1 MPPLRHAGGVFR
13 GRYQL
18 YLPYLKGSRTLL
30 VLSLLAAVVFAAANA
45 FGLPFLMGKVLPAV
59 FRDEAPLLWGASTFG
74 GFSPEQVAPVGATP
88 LLSWPQWLG
97 GGPIFFLPKGHEL
110 LFAVAFLPAVMLVR
124 GLGEFF
130 STYLLNLAGLRVIE
144 AVRRDVFGRL
154 QQMHLGFFGR
164 HSVGDLM
171 ARLIGDA
178 NSVRLVLV
186 DVSNDLIVQPLTLVF
201 ALGYVVWVCL
211 SHDSGF
217 WFLACLLVVPVA
229 VLMVRSVALRI
240 QRRTQQGLTS
250 ASDLNSIAIENL
262 QSAREIRAYGLQ
274 ERESERFN
282 QASREGLRIQGKL
295 VRYEKS
301 LSPLVELT
309 AALGIAAAIAVGAMN
324 GFTLPELLSLIVAFY
339 FAYGPIK
346 RLGNVAS
353 RLSMAAPGL
362 ARLEEVLRSEIEV
375 ADAAD
380 ARPLA
385 RVRGD
390 LEFAGVS
397 FGYGA
402 EPVLAGVTLSIPA
415 GQSVALVGPS
425 GAGKSTFVNLVPR
438 FFDPQQGLIRIDG
451 QDLRSV
457 RQQDLR
463 ANIALVSQEPVL
475 FNESILENIRL
486 GRPAAT
492 DAEVREAA
500 RLAGALDFIEAQPEG
515 FQTKVGERGGRLSG
529 GQRQRVSIARAFLK
543 DAPVLIL
550 DEATSALDTDT
561 ERSIQQSL
569 ALLMKGRTTL
579 IVAHRFSTIRD
590 VGRVLVFD
598 GGRIVADGPREAVYA
613 SSELFRRLWDNQS
626 KNLA

>member
-1 MPPLRHAGGVFR
+1 MFR
-13 GRYQL
+13 GRYKL

-30 VLSLLAAVVFAAANA
+30 FLSLLAAIVFAAANA
-45 FGLPFLMGKVLPAV
+45 FGLPFLVGKVLPAV
-59 FRDEAPLLWGASTFG
+59 FGDAAARAAPLLTW
-74 GFSPEQVAPVGATP
+74 PE
-88 LLSWPQWLG
+88 WLG
-97 GGPIFFLPKGHEL
+97 GQPALTLPKGYEMV
-110 LFAVAFLPAVMLVR
+110 FAVAFLPVVMLVR

-144 AVRRDVFGRL
+144 AVRRDVFAKL
-154 QQMHLGFFGR
+154 QQLHLGFFGR
-164 HSVGDLM
+164 LSIGDLLS
-171 ARLIGDA
+171 RLIADA

-186 DVSNDLIVQPLTLVF
+186 DVSNDLIVQPLSMVF
-201 ALGYVVWVCL
+201 ALAYVVFICF
-211 SHDSGF
+211 SHDSGY
-217 WFLACLLVVPVA
+217 WFLACLLVVPAA
-229 VLMVRSVALRI
+229 VLLVRSVAVRI
-240 QRRTQQGLTS
+240 QTRMRQGMES
-250 ASDLNSIAIENL
+250 ASDLNSIAVENL
-262 QSAREIRAYGLQ
+262 QSAREVRAYGLQ
-274 ERESERFN
+274 EREAKRFN
-282 QASREGLRIQGKL
+282 QASQEGLRIQGKL
-295 VRYEKS
+295 VRYEKA
-301 LSPLVELT
+301 LSPLVEIT
-309 AALGIAAAIAVGAMN
+309 AAVGISAAIAVGAMN
-324 GFTLPELLSLIVAFY
+324 GFSMSELISLIIAFY

-346 RLGNVAS
+346 RLGNVSS

-362 ARLEEVLRSEIEV
+362 VRLEEVILAKVEV
-375 ADAAD
+375 DDAPD

-385 RVRGD
+385 RIRGD
-390 LEFAGVS
+390 LEMSGVS
-397 FGYGA
+397 FSYGA
-402 EPVLAGVTLSIPA
+402 DPVLVDVTLKIPA

-438 FFDPQQGLIRIDG
+438 FFDPQQGSILIDG
-451 QDLRSV
+451 HDLRQV
-457 RQQDLR
+457 RQADLR

-492 DAEVREAA
+492 DAEVRDAA
-500 RLAGALDFIEAQPEG
+500 RLAGALEFIEAQPEG

-543 DAPVLIL
+543 DAPILIL

-590 VGRVLVFD
+590 VDRVLVFD
-598 GGRIVADGPREAVYA
+598 GGRIVADGTRESVYA
-613 SSELFRRLWDNQS
+613 SSELFRRLWDNQA

>member
-1 MPPLRHAGGVFR
+1 VFR

-74 GFSPEQVAPVGATP
+74 GFSPEQVAPVGAIP

-211 SHDSGF
+211 SHESGF

-390 LEFAGVS
+390 LEFADVR

-402 EPVLAGVTLSIPA
+402 EPVLAEVTLSIPA

-457 RQQDLR
+457 RQADLR

-500 RLAGALDFIEAQPEG
+500 RLAGALEFIEAQPEG

>member
-1 MPPLRHAGGVFR
+1 MFR

-30 VLSLLAAVVFAAANA
+30 AFSLLAAIVFAAANA

-59 FRDEAPLLWGASTFG
+59 FGDEAARAAPLLSMPASLGGA
-74 GFSPEQVAPVGATP
+74 P
-88 LLSWPQWLG
+88 LL
-97 GGPIFFLPKGHEL
+97 FLPKGHEL
-110 LFAVAFLPAVMLVR
+110 LFAVAFLPVVMLIR

-144 AVRRDVFGRL
+144 AVRRDVFARL
-154 QQMHLGFFGR
+154 QQLHLGFFGR
-164 HSVGDLM
+164 LSIGDLLS
-171 ARLIGDA
+171 RLIADA

-211 SHDSGF
+211 SHTGGL
-217 WFLACLLVVPVA
+217 WFLACLLVVPAAVLLVRGVA
-229 VLMVRSVALRI
+229 VRI
-240 QRRTQQGLTS
+240 QRRTREGMES
-250 ASDLNSIAIENL
+250 ASDLNSIAVENL

-274 ERESERFN
+274 EREATRFD

-295 VRYEKS
+295 VRYEKA

-309 AALGIAAAIAVGAMN
+309 AAVGIAAAIGFGASN

-346 RLGNVAS
+346 RLGNVSS

-362 ARLEEVLRSEIEV
+362 VRLEEVILAPIEV

-380 ARPLA
+380 ARPLT

-390 LEFAGVS
+390 LELRGVG
-397 FGYGA
+397 FRYGA
-402 EPVLAGVTLSIPA
+402 DPVLSDVTLTIPA

-438 FFDPQQGLIRIDG
+438 FFDPQQGAILVDG
-451 QDLRSV
+451 LDLRQV
-457 RQQDLR
+457 RQADLR

-500 RLAGALDFIEAQPEG
+500 RLAGALEFIEAQPQG
-515 FQTKVGERGGRLSG
+515 FLTKVGERGGRLSG

-543 DAPVLIL
+543 DAPILIL

-590 VGRVLVFD
+590 VQRVLVFD
-598 GGRIVADGPREAVYA
+598 AGRIVADGTREEVYA

-626 KNLA
+626 KNLV

>member
-1 MPPLRHAGGVFR
+1 MFR
-13 GRYQL
+13 GRYKL

-30 VLSLLAAVVFAAANA
+30 AFSLLAAVVFAAANA

-59 FRDEAPLLWGASTFG
+59 FGDEAAR
-74 GFSPEQVAPVGATP
+74 AAP
-88 LLSWPQWLG
+88 LLSWPEAMG
-97 GGPIFFLPKGHEL
+97 GGPLLFLPKGHEL
-110 LFAVAFLPAVMLVR
+110 LFAVAFLPAVMLIR

-144 AVRRDVFGRL
+144 AVRRDVFAKL
-154 QQMHLGFFGR
+154 QQLHLGFFGR
-164 HSVGDLM
+164 LSIGDLLS
-171 ARLIGDA
+171 RLIADA

-211 SHDSGF
+211 SHDGGY
-217 WFLACLLVVPVA
+217 WFLACLLVVPAA
-229 VLMVRSVALRI
+229 VLLVRSVAVRI
-240 QRRTQQGLTS
+240 QRRTRQGMES
-250 ASDLNSIAIENL
+250 ASDLNSIAVENL
-262 QSAREIRAYGLQ
+262 QSAREVRAYGLQ
-274 ERESERFN
+274 EREAMRFN
-282 QASREGLRIQGKL
+282 RASQEGLRIQGKL
-295 VRYEKS
+295 VRYEKA

-309 AALGIAAAIAVGAMN
+309 AAAGIAAAIGFGASN

-346 RLGNVAS
+346 RLGNVTS

-362 ARLEEVLRSEIEV
+362 TRLEEIILAPAEV
-375 ADAAD
+375 ADLAD

-390 LEFAGVS
+390 LEMRGVT
-397 FGYGA
+397 FRYGA
-402 EPVLAGVTLSIPA
+402 DPVLVDVTLKIPA

-438 FFDPQQGLIRIDG
+438 FFDPQQGAILVDG
-451 QDLRSV
+451 HDLRQV
-457 RQQDLR
+457 RQADLR

-500 RLAGALDFIEAQPEG
+500 RLAGALEFIEAQPEG
-515 FQTKVGERGGRLSG
+515 FLTKVGERGGRLSG

-590 VGRVLVFD
+590 VDRVLVFD
-598 GGRIVADGPREAVYA
+598 GGRIVADGTREALYA
-613 SSELFRRLWDNQS
+613 SSELFKRLWDNQS

>member
-1 MPPLRHAGGVFR
+1 MFR
-13 GRYQL
+13 GRYKL

-30 VLSLLAAVVFAAANA
+30 VLSLLAAIVFAAANA
-45 FGLPFLMGKVLPAV
+45 FGLPFLMGRVLPAV
-59 FRDEAPLLWGASTFG
+59 FGDEAAR
-74 GFSPEQVAPVGATP
+74 AAP
-88 LLSWPQWLG
+88 LLSWPDALG
-97 GGPIFFLPKGHEL
+97 GGPLLFLPKGHEL
-110 LFAVAFLPAVMLVR
+110 LFAVAFLPAVMLIR

-130 STYLLNLAGLRVIE
+130 STFLLNLAGLRVIE
-144 AVRRDVFGRL
+144 AVRRDVFAKL
-154 QQMHLGFFGR
+154 QQLHLGFFGR
-164 HSVGDLM
+164 LSVGDLLSRM
-171 ARLIGDA
+171 IADA

-186 DVSNDLIVQPLTLVF
+186 DVSNDLIVQPLTLIF

-211 SHDSGF
+211 SHDGGY
-217 WFLACLLVVPVA
+217 WFLACLLVVPAA
-229 VLMVRSVALRI
+229 VLLVRSVAVRI
-240 QRRTQQGLTS
+240 QRRTRQGMES
-250 ASDLNSIAIENL
+250 ASDLNSIAVENL
-262 QSAREIRAYGLQ
+262 QSAREVRAYGLQ
-274 ERESERFN
+274 EREAKRFN
-282 QASREGLRIQGKL
+282 QASQEGLRLQGKL
-295 VRYEKS
+295 VRYEKA

-309 AALGIAAAIAVGAMN
+309 AAAGIAAAIGFGASN

-346 RLGNVAS
+346 RLGNVTT

-362 ARLEEVLRSEIEV
+362 TRLEEIILAPVEV
-375 ADAAD
+375 ADLAD

-390 LEFAGVS
+390 LDFADVT
-397 FGYGA
+397 FRYGA
-402 EPVLAGVTLSIPA
+402 EPVLVDVALRIPA

-438 FFDPQQGLIRIDG
+438 FFDPQQGAIRIDG
-451 QDLRSV
+451 HDLRQV
-457 RQQDLR
+457 RQADLR

-492 DAEVREAA
+492 DAEVREAS
-500 RLAGALDFIEAQPEG
+500 RLAGALEFIEAQPEG
-515 FQTKVGERGGRLSG
+515 FLTKVGERGGRLSG

-590 VGRVLVFD
+590 VDRVLVFD
-598 GGRIVADGPREAVYA
+598 GGRIVADGSRESVYA

-626 KNLA
+626 KNLL

>member
-1 MPPLRHAGGVFR
+1 MLR

-18 YLPYLKGSRTLL
+18 YLPYLKGSRLL
-30 VLSLLAAVVFAAANA
+30 LALSLFAAIVFAAANA

-59 FRDEAPLLWGASTFG
+59 FGDEAAR
-74 GFSPEQVAPVGATP
+74 AAP
-88 LLSWPQWLG
+88 LLSWPAWLG
-97 GGPIFFLPKGHEL
+97 GAPLLTLPKGHEM

-154 QQMHLGFFGR
+154 QQLHLGFFGR
-164 HSVGDLM
+164 HPVGDLL
-171 ARLIGDA
+171 ARLITDA
-178 NSVRLVLV
+178 NAVRLVLV

-201 ALGYVVWVCL
+201 ALAYVVWVCL
-211 SHDSGF
+211 SHDGGL
-217 WFLACLLVVPVA
+217 WFLACLLVVPAA
-229 VLMVRSVALRI
+229 VLLVRTVAKRI
-240 QRRTQQGLTS
+240 QRRTQQGLAS
-250 ASDLNSIAIENL
+250 ASDLNGIAVENL
-262 QSAREIRAYGLQ
+262 QSAREVRAYGLQ
-274 ERESERFN
+274 ERESRRFDE
-282 QASREGLRIQGKL
+282 ASREGLRIQGKL
-295 VRYEKS
+295 VRYEKA
-301 LSPLVELT
+301 LSPLIEIT
-309 AALGIAAAIAVGAMN
+309 AAAGIAAAIGFGAAN
-324 GFTLPELLSLIVAFY
+324 GFTLPELLSLITAFY
-339 FAYGPIK
+339 FAYGPVK
-346 RLGNVAS
+346 RLGGVTS

-362 ARLEEVLRSEIEV
+362 ARLEEILRAEVEV
-375 ADAAD
+375 ADAPD
-380 ARPLA
+380 ARTLG

-390 LEFAGVS
+390 LEFEGVS

-402 EPVLAGVTLSIPA
+402 DPVLADVTLRIPA

-438 FFDPQQGLIRIDG
+438 FFDPRQGVIRIDG
-451 QDLRSV
+451 HDLRSV
-457 RQQDLR
+457 RQADLR

-486 GRPAAT
+486 GRPSASE
-492 DAEVREAA
+492 AEVREAA
-500 RLAGALDFIEAQPEG
+500 RLAGALEFIEAQPEG
-515 FQTKVGERGGRLSG
+515 FRTKVGERGGRLSG

-561 ERSIQQSL
+561 ERGIQQSL

-598 GGRIVADGPREAVYA
+598 AGRIVADGPRDQVYA

-626 KNLA
+626 KDLG

>member
-1 MPPLRHAGGVFR
+1 MLR

-18 YLPYLKGSRTLL
+18 YLPYLKGSRLL
-30 VLSLLAAVVFAAANA
+30 LALSLFSAIVFAAANA

-59 FRDEAPLLWGASTFG
+59 FGDEAAR
-74 GFSPEQVAPVGATP
+74 AAP
-88 LLSWPQWLG
+88 LLSWPDWLG
-97 GGPIFFLPKGHEL
+97 GGVLLRLPKGHEM
-110 LFAVAFLPAVMLVR
+110 LFAVAFLPVVMLIR

-164 HSVGDLM
+164 HSVGDLL
-171 ARLIGDA
+171 ARLISDA
-178 NSVRLVLV
+178 NAVRLVLV

-201 ALGYVVWVCL
+201 ALAYVVWVCL
-211 SHDSGF
+211 SHDGGF
-217 WFLACLLVVPVA
+217 WFIACLLVVPAA
-229 VLMVRSVALRI
+229 VLLVRGVARRI

-250 ASDLNSIAIENL
+250 ASDLNSIAVENL

-274 ERESERFN
+274 ERESRRFN
-282 QASREGLRIQGKL
+282 EASQEGLRIQGKL
-295 VRYEKS
+295 VRYEKA
-301 LSPLVELT
+301 LSPLIEIT
-309 AALGIAAAIAVGAMN
+309 AAAGIAAAIGFGAAN
-324 GFTLPELLSLIVAFY
+324 GFTLPELLSLITAFY
-339 FAYGPIK
+339 FAYGPVK
-346 RLGNVAS
+346 RLGGVTS

-362 ARLEEVLRSEIEV
+362 ARLEEVLRAEVEV
-375 ADAAD
+375 ADAPD
-380 ARPLA
+380 ARALP
-385 RVRGD
+385 RVQGD
-390 LEFAGVS
+390 IEFAGVS

-402 EPVLAGVTLSIPA
+402 DPVLADVALRIPS

-438 FFDPQQGLIRIDG
+438 FFDPRQGVIRIDG
-451 QDLRSV
+451 HDLRSV
-457 RQQDLR
+457 RQADLR

-500 RLAGALDFIEAQPEG
+500 RLAGALEFIEAQPEG

-590 VGRVLVFD
+590 VNRVLVFD
-598 GGRIVADGPREAVYA
+598 AGRIVADGTREQVYA

-626 KNLA
+626 KDLG

>member
-1 MPPLRHAGGVFR
+1 MFR
-13 GRYQL
+13 GRYKL

-30 VLSLLAAVVFAAANA
+30 FLSLLAAIVFAAANA
-45 FGLPFLMGKVLPAV
+45 FGLPFLVGKVLPAV
-59 FRDEAPLLWGASTFG
+59 FGDAATRAAPLLT
-74 GFSPEQVAPVGATP
+74 
-88 LLSWPQWLG
+88 WPQWLG
-97 GGPIFFLPKGHEL
+97 GQPAITLPKGYEMI
-110 LFAVAFLPAVMLVR
+110 FAVAFLPVVMLVR

-144 AVRRDVFGRL
+144 AVRRDVFAKL
-154 QQMHLGFFGR
+154 QQLHLGFFGR
-164 HSVGDLM
+164 LSIGDLLS
-171 ARLIGDA
+171 RLITDA
-178 NSVRLVLV
+178 NAVRLVLV
-186 DVSNDLIVQPLTLVF
+186 DVSNDLIVQPLTLIF

-211 SHDSGF
+211 SHDGGY
-217 WFLACLLVVPVA
+217 WFLACLLVVPA
-229 VLMVRSVALRI
+229 SVLLVRSVAVRI
-240 QRRTQQGLTS
+240 QRRTRQGMES

-262 QSAREIRAYGLQ
+262 QSAREVRAYGLQ
-274 ERESERFN
+274 DREAKRFN
-282 QASREGLRIQGKL
+282 QASQEGLRIQGKL
-295 VRYEKS
+295 VRYEKA

-309 AALGIAAAIAVGAMN
+309 AAAGIAAAIGFGASS

-346 RLGNVAS
+346 RLGNVTS

-362 ARLEEVLRSEIEV
+362 VRLEEVILAKLEV
-375 ADAAD
+375 DDVAD

-385 RVRGD
+385 RIRGD
-390 LEFAGVS
+390 LEMSGVS
-397 FGYGA
+397 FSYGA
-402 EPVLAGVTLSIPA
+402 DPVLVDVTLRIPA

-438 FFDPQQGLIRIDG
+438 FFDPQQGSILIDG
-451 QDLRSV
+451 HDLRQV
-457 RQQDLR
+457 RQADLR
-463 ANIALVSQEPVL
+463 ANIALVSQEPIL

-500 RLAGALDFIEAQPEG
+500 RLAGAFEFIEAQPEG

-543 DAPVLIL
+543 DAPILIL

-590 VGRVLVFD
+590 VDRVLVFD
-598 GGRIVADGPREAVYA
+598 DGRIVADGTREAVYA
-613 SSELFRRLWDNQS
+613 SSELFRRLWDNQA
-626 KNLA
+626 KNLV

>member
-1 MPPLRHAGGVFR
+1 VFR
-13 GRYQL
+13 GRYKL

-30 VLSLLAAVVFAAANA
+30 AFSLLAAIVFAAANA

-59 FRDEAPLLWGASTFG
+59 FGDEAAR
-74 GFSPEQVAPVGATP
+74 AAP
-88 LLSWPQWLG
+88 LLSWPEAMG
-97 GGPIFFLPKGHEL
+97 GGPLLFLPKGHEL
-110 LFAVAFLPAVMLVR
+110 LFAVAFLPAVMLIR

-144 AVRRDVFGRL
+144 AVRRDVFAKL
-154 QQMHLGFFGR
+154 QQLHLGFFGR
-164 HSVGDLM
+164 LSIGDLLS
-171 ARLIGDA
+171 RLIADA

-211 SHDSGF
+211 SHDGGY
-217 WFLACLLVVPVA
+217 WFLACLLVVPAA
-229 VLMVRSVALRI
+229 VLLVRSVAVRI
-240 QRRTQQGLTS
+240 QRRTRQGMES
-250 ASDLNSIAIENL
+250 ASDLNSIAVENL
-262 QSAREIRAYGLQ
+262 QSAREVRAYGLQ
-274 ERESERFN
+274 EREAMRFN
-282 QASREGLRIQGKL
+282 RASQEGLRIQGKL
-295 VRYEKS
+295 VRYEKA

-309 AALGIAAAIAVGAMN
+309 AAAGIAAAIGFGASN

-346 RLGNVAS
+346 RLGNVTS

-362 ARLEEVLRSEIEV
+362 TRLEEIILAPAEV
-375 ADAAD
+375 ADLAD

-390 LEFAGVS
+390 LEMRGVT
-397 FGYGA
+397 FRYGA
-402 EPVLAGVTLSIPA
+402 DPVLVDVTLKIPA

-438 FFDPQQGLIRIDG
+438 FFDPQQGAILVDG
-451 QDLRSV
+451 HDLRQV
-457 RQQDLR
+457 RQADLR

-500 RLAGALDFIEAQPEG
+500 RLAGALEFIEAQPEG
-515 FQTKVGERGGRLSG
+515 FLTKVGERGGRLSG

-590 VGRVLVFD
+590 VDRVLVFD
-598 GGRIVADGPREAVYA
+598 GGRIVADGTREALYA
-613 SSELFRRLWDNQS
+613 SSELFKRLWDNQS

>member
-1 MPPLRHAGGVFR
+1 MFR
-13 GRYQL
+13 GRYKL

-30 VLSLLAAVVFAAANA
+30 LLSLLAAIVFAAANA
-45 FGLPFLMGKVLPAV
+45 FGLPFLMGRVLPAV
-59 FRDEAPLLWGASTFG
+59 FRDEAPLLWGAATLS
-74 GFSPEQVAPVGATP
+74 GFSPEQIAQVGSPP

-110 LFAVAFLPAVMLVR
+110 LFAIAFLPAVMLVR

-144 AVRRDVFGRL
+144 AVRRDVFAKL
-154 QQMHLGFFGR
+154 QQLHLGFFGR
-164 HSVGDLM
+164 LSIGDLLS
-171 ARLIGDA
+171 RLIADA

-186 DVSNDLIVQPLTLVF
+186 DVSNDLIVQPLTLIF

-211 SHDSGF
+211 SHDGGH
-217 WFLACLLVVPVA
+217 WFLACLLVVPAA
-229 VLMVRSVALRI
+229 VLLVRSVAQRI
-240 QRRTQQGLTS
+240 QRRTRQGMES
-250 ASDLNSIAIENL
+250 ASDLNSIAVENL
-262 QSAREIRAYGLQ
+262 QSAREVRAYGLQ
-274 ERESERFN
+274 EREAKRFN
-282 QASREGLRIQGKL
+282 HASQEGLRIQGKL
-295 VRYEKS
+295 VRYEKA

-309 AALGIAAAIAVGAMN
+309 AAVGIAAAIGFGASN

-346 RLGNVAS
+346 RLGNVTS

-362 ARLEEVLRSEIEV
+362 IRLEEIILAKVEV
-375 ADAAD
+375 DDAPD
-380 ARPLA
+380 AHPLA
-385 RVRGD
+385 RARGD
-390 LEFAGVS
+390 LEMSGVT
-397 FGYGA
+397 FRYGA
-402 EPVLAGVTLSIPA
+402 DPVLVDVTLKIPA

-438 FFDPQQGLIRIDG
+438 FFDPQQGSILIDG
-451 QDLRSV
+451 HDLRQV
-457 RQQDLR
+457 RQADLR

-492 DAEVREAA
+492 DAEVPAAA
-500 RLAGALDFIEAQPEG
+500 RRAGAIEFIEAQPEG
-515 FQTKVGERGGRLSG
+515 FLTTVGERGGRRSG

-543 DAPVLIL
+543 DAPILIL

-569 ALLMKGRTTL
+569 ALLMRGRTTL

-590 VGRVLVFD
+590 VDRVLVFD
-598 GGRIVADGPREAVYA
+598 DGRIVADGTREAVYA
-613 SSELFRRLWDNQS
+613 SSDLFRRLWDNQA
-626 KNLA
+626 KNLI

>member
-1 MPPLRHAGGVFR
+1 VFR
-13 GRYQL
+13 GRYKL

-30 VLSLLAAVVFAAANA
+30 LLSLLAAIVFAAANA
-45 FGLPFLMGKVLPAV
+45 FGLPFLMGRVLPAV
-59 FRDEAPLLWGASTFG
+59 FRDEAPLLWGAATLS
-74 GFSPEQVAPVGATP
+74 GFSPEQIAQVGSPP

-110 LFAVAFLPAVMLVR
+110 LFAIAFLPAVMLVR

-144 AVRRDVFGRL
+144 AVRRDVFAKL
-154 QQMHLGFFGR
+154 QQLHLGFFGR
-164 HSVGDLM
+164 LSIGDLLS
-171 ARLIGDA
+171 RLIADA

-186 DVSNDLIVQPLTLVF
+186 DVSNDLIVQPLTLIF

-211 SHDSGF
+211 SHDGGH
-217 WFLACLLVVPVA
+217 WFLACLLVVPAA
-229 VLMVRSVALRI
+229 VLLVRSVAQRI
-240 QRRTQQGLTS
+240 QRRTRQGMES
-250 ASDLNSIAIENL
+250 ASDLNSIAVENL
-262 QSAREIRAYGLQ
+262 QSAREVRAYGLE
-274 ERESERFN
+274 EREAKRFN
-282 QASREGLRIQGKL
+282 HASQEGLRIQGKL
-295 VRYEKS
+295 VRYEKA

-309 AALGIAAAIAVGAMN
+309 AAVGIAAAIGFGASN

-346 RLGNVAS
+346 RLGNVTS

-362 ARLEEVLRSEIEV
+362 IRLEEIILAKVEV
-375 ADAAD
+375 DDAPD
-380 ARPLA
+380 AHPLA
-385 RVRGD
+385 RARGD
-390 LEFAGVS
+390 LEMSGVT
-397 FGYGA
+397 FRYGA
-402 EPVLAGVTLSIPA
+402 DPVLVDVTLKISA

-438 FFDPQQGLIRIDG
+438 FFDPQQGSILIDG
-451 QDLRSV
+451 HDLRQV
-457 RQQDLR
+457 RQADLR

-486 GRPAAT
+486 GRPTAT
-492 DAEVREAA
+492 DTEVREAA
-500 RLAGALDFIEAQPEG
+500 RLAGAFEFIEAQPEG
-515 FQTKVGERGGRLSG
+515 FLTKVGERGGRLSG

-543 DAPVLIL
+543 DAPILIL

-569 ALLMKGRTTL
+569 ALLMRGRTTL
-579 IVAHRFSTIRD
+579 IVAHRFSTIREVD
-590 VGRVLVFD
+590 RVLVFD
-598 GGRIVADGPREAVYA
+598 DGRIVADGTREAVYA
-613 SSELFRRLWDNQS
+613 SSDLFRRLWDNQA

>member
-1 MPPLRHAGGVFR
+1 MFR

-59 FRDEAPLLWGASTFG
+59 FGDAAARAA
-74 GFSPEQVAPVGATP
+74 P
-88 LLSWPQWLG
+88 LLSWPERFG
-97 GGPIFFLPKGHEL
+97 GGAILYLPKGHEM
-110 LFAVAFLPAVMLVR
+110 LFAVAFLPVVMLLR

-171 ARLIGDA
+171 ARLITDA

-186 DVSNDLIVQPLTLVF
+186 DVSNDLIVQPLTLLF
-201 ALGYVVWVCL
+201 ALGYVVWVCF
-211 SHDSGF
+211 SHDGGF
-217 WFLACLLVVPVA
+217 WFLACLLVVPMA
-229 VLMVRSVALRI
+229 VLLVRSVARRI
-240 QRRTQQGLTS
+240 QRRTQEGLVS
-250 ASDLNSIAIENL
+250 SSDLNSIAVENL

-274 ERESERFN
+274 ERESRRFN
-282 QASREGLRIQGKL
+282 EASQEGLRIQGKL
-295 VRYEKS
+295 VRYEKA
-301 LSPLVELT
+301 LSPLIELT
-309 AALGIAAAIAVGAMN
+309 AAVGIAAAIGFGAVG

-346 RLGNVAS
+346 RLGNVTS

-362 ARLEEVLRSEIEV
+362 ARLEEVLRARSEV
-375 ADAAD
+375 PDAAD

-390 LEFAGVS
+390 LEFVGVN

-402 EPVLAGVTLSIPA
+402 EPVLADVTLRIPA

-438 FFDPQQGLIRIDG
+438 FFDPRQGLIRIDG

-457 RQQDLR
+457 RQSDLR

-475 FNESILENIRL
+475 FDESILENIRL
-486 GRPAAT
+486 GRPTAT

-515 FQTKVGERGGRLSG
+515 FRTKVGERGSRLSG
-529 GQRQRVSIARAFLK
+529 GQRQRISIARAFLK
-543 DAPVLIL
+543 DAPILIL
-550 DEATSALDTDT
+550 DEATSALDTET
-561 ERSIQQSL
+561 ERGIQASL
-569 ALLMKGRTTL
+569 QRLMKGRTTL

-590 VGRVLVFD
+590 VDRVLVFE
-598 GGRIVADGPREAVYA
+598 GGRIVADGPREEVYR
-613 SSELFRRLWDNQS
+613 SNELFRRLWDNQS
-626 KNLA
+626 QGLG

>member
-1 MPPLRHAGGVFR
+1 MLR

-18 YLPYLKGSRTLL
+18 YLPYLKGSRLL
-30 VLSLLAAVVFAAANA
+30 LALSLFAAIVFAAANA

-59 FRDEAPLLWGASTFG
+59 FGDEAARS
-74 GFSPEQVAPVGATP
+74 AP
-88 LLSWPQWLG
+88 LLSWPAWLG
-97 GGPIFFLPKGHEL
+97 GGPLLTLPKGHEM

-154 QQMHLGFFGR
+154 QQLHLGFFGR
-164 HSVGDLM
+164 HPVGDLL
-171 ARLIGDA
+171 ARLITDA

-201 ALGYVVWVCL
+201 ALTYVVWVCL
-211 SHDSGF
+211 SHDGGL
-217 WFLACLLVVPVA
+217 WFLACLLVVPAA
-229 VLMVRSVALRI
+229 VLLVRMVAKRI
-240 QRRTQQGLTS
+240 QRRTQQSLAS
-250 ASDLNSIAIENL
+250 SSDLNGIAVENL
-262 QSAREIRAYGLQ
+262 QSAREVRAYGLQ
-274 ERESERFN
+274 ERESRRFDE
-282 QASREGLRIQGKL
+282 ASREGLRIQGKL
-295 VRYEKS
+295 VRYEKA
-301 LSPLVELT
+301 LSPLIEVT
-309 AALGIAAAIAVGAMN
+309 AAAGIAAAIAFGAAN
-324 GFTLPELLSLIVAFY
+324 GFTLPELLSLITAFY
-339 FAYGPIK
+339 FAYGPVK
-346 RLGNVAS
+346 RLGGVTS

-362 ARLEEVLRSEIEV
+362 ARLEEILRAEVEV
-375 ADAAD
+375 ADAPD
-380 ARPLA
+380 ARALG

-390 LEFAGVS
+390 LEFADVS
-397 FGYGA
+397 FGYGT
-402 EPVLAGVTLSIPA
+402 EPVLADVTLRIPA

-438 FFDPQQGLIRIDG
+438 FFDPRQGVIRIDG
-451 QDLRSV
+451 HDLRSV
-457 RQQDLR
+457 RQADLR

-486 GRPAAT
+486 GRSSAT
-492 DAEVREAA
+492 DAQVREAA
-500 RLAGALDFIEAQPEG
+500 RLAGALEFIEAQPEG
-515 FQTKVGERGGRLSG
+515 FRTKVGERGGRLSG
-529 GQRQRVSIARAFLK
+529 GQRQRISIARAFLK

-561 ERSIQQSL
+561 ERGIQQSL

-598 GGRIVADGPREAVYA
+598 GGRIVADGPREQVYA

-626 KNLA
+626 KDLG

>member
-1 MPPLRHAGGVFR
+1 MFR
-13 GRYQL
+13 GRYKL

-30 VLSLLAAVVFAAANA
+30 VFSLLAAVVFAAANA

-59 FRDEAPLLWGASTFG
+59 FGDEAARS
-74 GFSPEQVAPVGATP
+74 AP
-88 LLSWPQWLG
+88 LLSWPDRLG
-97 GGPIFFLPKGHEL
+97 GGPILFLPKGHEL

-144 AVRRDVFGRL
+144 AVRRDVFAKL
-154 QQMHLGFFGR
+154 QNLHLGFFGR
-164 HSVGDLM
+164 LSIGDLLS
-171 ARLIGDA
+171 RLIADA

-201 ALGYVVWVCL
+201 SLGYVVWVCL
-211 SHDSGF
+211 SHEGGH
-217 WFLACLLVVPVA
+217 WFLACLLVVPAA
-229 VLMVRSVALRI
+229 VLLVRSVAVRI
-240 QRRTQQGLTS
+240 QRRTRQGMES
-250 ASDLNSIAIENL
+250 ASELNSIAVENL
-262 QSAREIRAYGLQ
+262 QSAREVRAYGLQ
-274 ERESERFN
+274 EREAKRFN
-282 QASREGLRIQGKL
+282 LASQEGLRLQGKL
-295 VRYEKS
+295 VRYEKAV
-301 LSPLVELT
+301 SPLVELT
-309 AALGIAAAIAVGAMN
+309 AAMGIAGAIAFGASN

-346 RLGNVAS
+346 RLGNVSS

-362 ARLEEVLRSEIEV
+362 VRLEEVILAPVEV

-380 ARPLA
+380 ACALR

-390 LEFAGVS
+390 IEMKGVA
-397 FGYGA
+397 FRYGA
-402 EPVLAGVTLSIPA
+402 DPVLADVTLKIPA

-438 FFDPQQGLIRIDG
+438 FFDPQQGAISIDG
-451 QDLRSV
+451 QDLRAV
-457 RQQDLR
+457 RQADLR
-463 ANIALVSQEPVL
+463 SNIALVSQEPVL

-500 RLAGALDFIEAQPEG
+500 RQAGALEFIEAQPEG
-515 FQTKVGERGGRLSG
+515 FLTKVGERGGRLSG
-529 GQRQRVSIARAFLK
+529 GQRQRISIARAFLK

-590 VGRVLVFD
+590 VDRVLVFD
-598 GGRIVADGPREAVYA
+598 GGRIVADGTREAVYA
-613 SSELFRRLWDNQS
+613 SSDLFRRLWDNQS
-626 KNLA
+626 KGPA